1 MFNLK
6 QKVNVKK
13 GDKSHDSRKDGGFRQ
28 TIDTSSILL
37 NKNDSGVS
45 K

>member
-1 MFNLK
+1 MFNSN
-6 QKVNVKK
+6 QKLNIEEK
-13 GDKSHDSRKDGGFRQ
+13 GEKSHDGRNVNGFRQ

-37 NKNDSGVS
+37 KNDSGVS